1 MIVFCIIVITLV
13 LRSTPSN
20 KLIECS
26 NQETNRIMWERCVVF
41 IMDLEQLIFGWKG

>member
-13 LRSTPSN
+13 LRSTPNN

-26 NQETNRIMWERCVVF
+26 NQETNRIMWDRVVS